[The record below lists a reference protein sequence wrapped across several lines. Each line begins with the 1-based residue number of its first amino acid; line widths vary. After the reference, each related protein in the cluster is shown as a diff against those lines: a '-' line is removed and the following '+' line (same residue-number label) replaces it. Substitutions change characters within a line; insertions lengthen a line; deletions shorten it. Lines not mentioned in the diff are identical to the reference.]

1 MKAITIVGTIGRD
14 CEVRENKGGKFATFS
29 VAVNKGYSRDAG
41 TDWFQVNYYNTKL
54 APYLTKGKKVVAS
67 GSLDIVDKDGRTF
80 YNIRANQVEFAGDAR
95 PREAEPLTTN
105 SNGPTVNLTPEQQK
119 DALNARPLMDD
130 EIPF

>member
-14 CEVRENKGGKFATFS
+14 CEVRENKGGEFATFS

-80 YNIRANQVEFAGDAR
+80 YNIRANQVEFAGDAK
-95 PREAEPLTTN
+95 PREQVQHTEHSAPA
-105 SNGPTVNLTPEQQK
+105 PQMQPAK
-119 DALNARPLMDD
+119 ALMDD

>member
-54 APYLTKGKKVVAS
+54 AQYLTKGKKVVAS

-80 YNIRANQVEFAGDAR
+80 YNIRANQVEFAGDAK
-95 PREAEPLTTN
+95 PREQVQYNDHAP
-105 SNGPTVNLTPEQQK
+105 SQEQ
-119 DALNARPLMDD
+119 DRVPAAMDD

>member
-1 MKAITIVGTIGRD
+1 MKVITIVGTIGRD
-14 CEVRENKGGKFATFS
+14 CEVRENKGGEFATFS

-54 APYLTKGKKVVAS
+54 AQYLTKGKKVVAS

-80 YNIRANQVEFAGDAR
+80 YNIRANQVEFAGDAK
-95 PREAEPLTTN
+95 PREQVQHTEHSAP
-105 SNGPTVNLTPEQQK
+105 SPQMQPAK
-119 DALNARPLMDD
+119 SLMDD

>member
-1 MKAITIVGTIGRD
+1 MKVITIVGTIGRD
-14 CEVRENKGGKFATFS
+14 CEVRENKGGEFATFS

-54 APYLTKGKKVVAS
+54 AQYLTKGKKVVAS

-80 YNIRANQVEFAGDAR
+80 YNIRANQVEFAGDAK
-95 PREAEPLTTN
+95 PREQVQYNDHSSTETQADRVP
-105 SNGPTVNLTPEQQK
+105 
-119 DALNARPLMDD
+119 AAMDD

>member
-1 MKAITIVGTIGRD
+1 MKAITIVGIIGRD
-14 CEVRENKGGKFATFS
+14 CEVRENKGGEFATFS

-54 APYLTKGKKVVAS
+54 AQYLTKGKKVVAS
-67 GSLDIVDKDGRTF
+67 GSLDIVEKDGRTF

-95 PREAEPLTTN
+95 PREQVQYNDHSSTETQADRVP
-105 SNGPTVNLTPEQQK
+105 
-119 DALNARPLMDD
+119 AAMDD

>member
-14 CEVRENKGGKFATFS
+14 CEVRENKGGEFATFS

-67 GSLDIVDKDGRTF
+67 GSLDIVEKDGRTF
-80 YNIRANQVEFAGDAR
+80 YNIRANQVEFAGDAK
-95 PREAEPLTTN
+95 PREQVQHTEHSAPSPQMQPAMAE
-105 SNGPTVNLTPEQQK
+105 
-119 DALNARPLMDD
+119 MDD

>member
-54 APYLTKGKKVVAS
+54 AQYLTKGKKVVAS

-80 YNIRANQVEFAGDAR
+80 YNIRANQVEFAGDAK
-95 PREAEPLTTN
+95 PREQVQYNDYAP
-105 SNGPTVNLTPEQQK
+105 SQEQ
-119 DALNARPLMDD
+119 DRVPADMDD

>member
-1 MKAITIVGTIGRD
+1 MKVITIVGTIGRD
-14 CEVRENKGGKFATFS
+14 CEVRENKGGEFATFS

-80 YNIRANQVEFAGDAR
+80 YNIRANQVEFAGDAK
-95 PREAEPLTTN
+95 PREQVQHTEHSAPA
-105 SNGPTVNLTPEQQK
+105 PQMQP
-119 DALNARPLMDD
+119 ANALMDD

>member
-14 CEVRENKGGKFATFS
+14 CEVRENKGGEFATFS

-54 APYLTKGKKVVAS
+54 AQYLTKGKKVVAS
-67 GSLDIVDKDGRTF
+67 GSLDIVEKDGRTF
-80 YNIRANQVEFAGDAR
+80 YNIRANQVEFAGDAK
-95 PREAEPLTTN
+95 PREQVQYNDHSSTETQADRVPAE
-105 SNGPTVNLTPEQQK
+105 
-119 DALNARPLMDD
+119 MDD

>member
-14 CEVRENKGGKFATFS
+14 CEVRENKGGEFATFS

-54 APYLTKGKKVVAS
+54 AQYLTKGKKVVAS

-80 YNIRANQVEFAGDAR
+80 YNIRANQVEFAGDAK
-95 PREAEPLTTN
+95 PREQVQYSDHSSTETQADRVP
-105 SNGPTVNLTPEQQK
+105 
-119 DALNARPLMDD
+119 AAMDD

>member
-14 CEVRENKGGKFATFS
+14 CEVRQNAKGEFATFS

-54 APYLTKGKKVVAS
+54 AQYLTKGKKVVAS
-67 GSLDIVDKDGRTF
+67 GSLDIVDKDGRTY
-80 YNIRANQVEFAGDAR
+80 YNIRANQVEFAGDAK
-95 PREAEPLTTN
+95 PRDQVQHTEHSAPA
-105 SNGPTVNLTPEQQK
+105 PQMQP
-119 DALNARPLMDD
+119 ANALMDD

>member
-14 CEVRENKGGKFATFS
+14 CEVRQNTKGEFATFS

-54 APYLTKGKKVVAS
+54 AQYLTKGKKVVAS
-67 GSLDIVDKDGRTF
+67 GSLDIVDKDGRTY
-80 YNIRANQVEFAGDAR
+80 YNIRANQVEFAGDAK
-95 PREAEPLTTN
+95 PRDQVQHTEHSAPA
-105 SNGPTVNLTPEQQK
+105 PQMQP
-119 DALNARPLMDD
+119 ANALMDD

>member
-14 CEVRENKGGKFATFS
+14 CEVRQNAKGEFATFS

-54 APYLTKGKKVVAS
+54 AQYLTKGKKVVAS

-80 YNIRANQVEFAGDAR
+80 YNIRANQVEFAGDAK
-95 PREAEPLTTN
+95 PREQVQYNDHAP
-105 SNGPTVNLTPEQQK
+105 SQEQ
-119 DALNARPLMDD
+119 DRVPAAMDD

>member
-1 MKAITIVGTIGRD
+1 MKVITIVGTIGRD
-14 CEVRENKGGKFATFS
+14 CEVRENKGGEFATFS

-54 APYLTKGKKVVAS
+54 AQYLTKGKKVVAS

-80 YNIRANQVEFAGDAR
+80 YNIRANQVEFAGDPK
-95 PREAEPLTTN
+95 PREQVQHTEHSAP
-105 SNGPTVNLTPEQQK
+105 SPQMQPAK
-119 DALNARPLMDD
+119 ALMDD

>member
-14 CEVRENKGGKFATFS
+14 CEVRQNTKGEFATFS

-54 APYLTKGKKVVAS
+54 AQYLTKGKKVVAS

-80 YNIRANQVEFAGDAR
+80 YNIRANQVEFAGDAK
-95 PREAEPLTTN
+95 PREQVQHTEHSAPSPQMQPAMAE
-105 SNGPTVNLTPEQQK
+105 
-119 DALNARPLMDD
+119 MDD

>member
-1 MKAITIVGTIGRD
+1 MKVITIVGTIGRD
-14 CEVRENKGGKFATFS
+14 CEVRENKGGEFATFS

-54 APYLTKGKKVVAS
+54 AQYLTKGKKVVAS

-80 YNIRANQVEFAGDAR
+80 YNIRANQVEFAGDAK
-95 PREAEPLTTN
+95 PREQVQHTEHSAPA
-105 SNGPTVNLTPEQQK
+105 PQMQP
-119 DALNARPLMDD
+119 ANALMDD

>member
-14 CEVRENKGGKFATFS
+14 CEVRQNAKGEFATFS

-54 APYLTKGKKVVAS
+54 AQYLTKGKKVVAS

-80 YNIRANQVEFAGDAR
+80 YNIRANQVEFAGDAK
-95 PREAEPLTTN
+95 PREQVQHN
-105 SNGPTVNLTPEQQK
+105 DHTPSQEQ
-119 DALNARPLMDD
+119 DRVPADMDD

>member
-14 CEVRENKGGKFATFS
+14 CEVRQNTKGEFATFS

-54 APYLTKGKKVVAS
+54 AQYLTKGKKVVAS
-67 GSLDIVDKDGRTF
+67 GSLDIVEKDGRTF
-80 YNIRANQVEFAGDAR
+80 YNIRANQVEFAGDAK
-95 PREAEPLTTN
+95 PREQVQHTEHSAPSPQMQPAMAE
-105 SNGPTVNLTPEQQK
+105 
-119 DALNARPLMDD
+119 MDD

>member
-14 CEVRENKGGKFATFS
+14 CEVRQNTKGEFATFS

-54 APYLTKGKKVVAS
+54 AQYLTKGKKVVAS

-80 YNIRANQVEFAGDAR
+80 YNIRANQVEFAGDAK
-95 PREAEPLTTN
+95 PREQVQYNDHAP
-105 SNGPTVNLTPEQQK
+105 SQEQ
-119 DALNARPLMDD
+119 DRVPAAMDD

>member
-14 CEVRENKGGKFATFS
+14 CEVRQNTKGEFATFS

-54 APYLTKGKKVVAS
+54 AQYLTKGKKVVAS
-67 GSLDIVDKDGRTF
+67 GSLDIVEKDGRIF
-80 YNIRANQVEFAGDAR
+80 YNIRANQVEFAGDAK
-95 PREAEPLTTN
+95 PREQVQHTEHSAPSPQMQPAMAE
-105 SNGPTVNLTPEQQK
+105 
-119 DALNARPLMDD
+119 MDD

>member
-1 MKAITIVGTIGRD
+1 MKVITIVGTIGRD
-14 CEVRENKGGKFATFS
+14 CEVRENKGGEFATFS

-54 APYLTKGKKVVAS
+54 AQYLTKGKKVVAS

-80 YNIRANQVEFAGDAR
+80 YNIRANQVEFAGDAK
-95 PREAEPLTTN
+95 PREQVQYSDHSSTETQEDRVPA
-105 SNGPTVNLTPEQQK
+105 K
-119 DALNARPLMDD
+119 MDD

>member
-14 CEVRENKGGKFATFS
+14 CEVRQNTKGEFATFS
-29 VAVNKGYSRDAG
+29 VAVNKGYSRDGG

-54 APYLTKGKKVVAS
+54 AQYLTKGKKVVAS

-80 YNIRANQVEFAGDAR
+80 YNIRANQVEFAGDAK
-95 PREAEPLTTN
+95 PREQVQYNDHAP
-105 SNGPTVNLTPEQQK
+105 SQEQ
-119 DALNARPLMDD
+119 DRVPAAMDD

>member
-14 CEVRENKGGKFATFS
+14 CEVRENKGGQFATFS

-54 APYLTKGKKVVAS
+54 AQYLTKGKKVVAS
-67 GSLDIVDKDGRTF
+67 GSLDIVEKDGRTF
-80 YNIRANQVEFAGDAR
+80 YNIRANQVEFAGDAK
-95 PREAEPLTTN
+95 PREQVQYNDHSSTEKQADRVP
-105 SNGPTVNLTPEQQK
+105 
-119 DALNARPLMDD
+119 AAMDD

>member
-14 CEVRENKGGKFATFS
+14 CEVRQNTKGEFATFS

-54 APYLTKGKKVVAS
+54 AQYLTKGKKVVAS

-80 YNIRANQVEFAGDAR
+80 YNIRANQVEFAGDAK
-95 PREAEPLTTN
+95 PREQVQYNDHAP
-105 SNGPTVNLTPEQQK
+105 SQEQ
-119 DALNARPLMDD
+119 DRVPADMDD

>member
-14 CEVRENKGGKFATFS
+14 CEVRQNTKGEFATFS
-29 VAVNKGYSRDAG
+29 VAVNKGYNRDAG

-54 APYLTKGKKVVAS
+54 AQYLTKGKKVVAS

-80 YNIRANQVEFAGDAR
+80 YNIRANQVEFAGDAK
-95 PREAEPLTTN
+95 PREQVQYNDHAP
-105 SNGPTVNLTPEQQK
+105 SQEQ
-119 DALNARPLMDD
+119 DRVPAAMDD

>member
-14 CEVRENKGGKFATFS
+14 CEVRENKGGQFATFS

-54 APYLTKGKKVVAS
+54 AQYLTKGKKVVAS
-67 GSLDIVDKDGRTF
+67 GSLDIVEKDGRTF
-80 YNIRANQVEFAGDAR
+80 YNIRANQVEFAGDAK
-95 PREAEPLTTN
+95 PREQVQYSDHSSTETQADRVP
-105 SNGPTVNLTPEQQK
+105 
-119 DALNARPLMDD
+119 AAMDD

>member
-14 CEVRENKGGKFATFS
+14 CEVRQNTKGEFATFS

-54 APYLTKGKKVVAS
+54 AQYLTKGKKVVAS

-80 YNIRANQVEFAGDAR
+80 YNIRANQVEFAGDAK
-95 PREAEPLTTN
+95 PREQVQHN
-105 SNGPTVNLTPEQQK
+105 DHTPSQEQ
-119 DALNARPLMDD
+119 DRVPADMDD